1 MKTDNSSQ
9 NLMLTIEQV
18 SQLTGVR
25 KSTLR
30 YWEKSFEEFL
40 KPARTESNR
49 REYTMEDLNLVK
61 TIKRLLEEEHLTSE
75 GVRLMLLKM
84 YPPQGTEGSNKK
96 GTDNNQGERGCS
108 GPIPL
113 HANTKH

>member
-1 MKTDNSSQ
+1 MQKGNSSHD
-9 NLMLTIEQV
+9 LMLTIEQV

-40 KPARTESNR
+40 KPARTHSNR
-49 REYTMEDLNLVK
+49 REYTMEDLDLVK

-75 GVRLMLLKM
+75 GVRLVLLKM
-84 YPPQGTEGSNKK
+84 FPQRRESL
-96 GTDNNQGERGCS
+96 NNISDADTKRGDLGYS

-113 HANTKH
+113 DAPKL

>member
-1 MKTDNSSQ
+1 MQTDNSSQ
-9 NLMLTIEQV
+9 DLMLTIEQV

-40 KPARTESNR
+40 KPARTHSNR

-61 TIKRLLEEEHLTSE
+61 TIKRLLDEEHLTAE

-84 YPPQGTEGSNKK
+84 FPQHGISLNNKQ
-96 GTDNNQGERGCS
+96 GMDNKRGDLGCS

-113 HANTKH
+113 HATKL